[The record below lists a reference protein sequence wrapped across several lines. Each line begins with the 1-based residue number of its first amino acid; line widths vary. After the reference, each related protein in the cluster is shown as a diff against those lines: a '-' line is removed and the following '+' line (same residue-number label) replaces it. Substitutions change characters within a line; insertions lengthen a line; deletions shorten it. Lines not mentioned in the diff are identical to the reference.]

1 MKAKYKLLKY
11 FLFLNL
17 LIRIIKPEDE
27 LVSNNN
33 IIQKAYVQGY
43 NISDPENI
51 FFNDICQS
59 FSSENRKDVSLEY
72 RRKYFFYPKG
82 EQLIIINDDELNEA
96 FSSPKRNNIFL
107 CFGYFLEKDL
117 LSFISLFFLLAIF
130 SVQILGL
137 FIFLCFKYKDA
148 SFKTSEK
155 YFEYIK
161 MKKKETF
168 YNNKII
174 NNNITA
180 HQMAI
185 NTTEKINET
194 NNNNTFQILKEENEN
209 NNDLTNNNNNEI
221 KTKELIIKDENNDV
235 PKPQYFSS
243 QKIEKTNEE
252 DEKIDE
258 LNLTGDFQHYLDES
272 IEVDNEDKKTQNQKK
287 IIINKDET
295 YTFGGLKVDVTS
307 QNKEEDTDKKNI
319 FETESDIKKEENA
332 EYIFSKMNTKNN
344 YKLNYNIKCS
354 QPKEIKYT
362 KEELFYSKISVAILH
377 DKRTFSE
384 MYYDY
389 LTHCQIIIYLL
400 PNYYIYEDKRLTLLY
415 YLSKIMLYYTTI
427 LISFNDISI
436 INKIYDNQFSFLDY
450 FVKYSITII
459 IVNIISQILF
469 FLTNSKRIYIRYN
482 IKLNSSLISKKR
494 ILKYV
499 LTDVFELISQNV
511 FWKLFFLF
519 FISIIFFII
528 TFFISICFCI
538 CYYNTQFLVLK
549 SVIFCI
555 IISQLFPFL
564 LALIPAKIRYEAI
577 KTKNNDLY
585 LISLAVNSLFLP

>member
-11 FLFLNL
+11 YLFLNL
-17 LIRIIKPEDE
+17 LFRIIKPEDE
-27 LVSNNN
+27 LVSNND
-33 IIQKAYVQGY
+33 IIQKAYDQGY

-72 RRKYFFYPKG
+72 RRKYYFYPKG
-82 EQLIIINDDELNEA
+82 EQLIIINDEELNET
-96 FSSPKRNNIFL
+96 FSEPERNNIFL
-107 CFGYFLEKDL
+107 CFGYFLKKDC
-117 LSFISLFFLLAIF
+117 LSLISLYYLLPIF

-137 FIFLCFKYKDA
+137 FIILCFKYKDA
-148 SFKTSEK
+148 SLKTSEK
-155 YFEYIK
+155 YFEY
-161 MKKKETF
+161 MKGKNKKTL
-168 YNNKII
+168 YNKKII
-174 NNNITA
+174 NNNK
-180 HQMAI
+180 MAQEI
-185 NTTEKINET
+185 VVNTTDKINET
-194 NNNNTFQILKEENEN
+194 NNNNTFQTLQEENEN
-209 NNDLTNNNNNEI
+209 NNDSINNNNNDI
-221 KTKELIIKDENNDV
+221 NTKEEIIKDENNEF
-235 PKPQYFSS
+235 PKSQYFFS
-243 QKIEKTNEE
+243 QTIEKTNEE
-252 DEKIDE
+252 DSKNDE
-258 LNLTGDFQHYLDES
+258 LNVTGDFQHYLDENTV
-272 IEVDNEDKKTQNQKK
+272 EDNEDNKIQNIKK
-287 IIINKDET
+287 INKDET

-319 FETESDIKKEENA
+319 IKTESETKKGENA
-332 EYIFSKMNTKNN
+332 QYIFSKMNRKNN
-344 YKLNYNIKCS
+344 YKPNYNIKSS
-354 QPKEIKYT
+354 QPKEIIYT
-362 KEELFYSKISVAILH
+362 KEELFYSKISVAILQ

-384 MYYDY
+384 LYCDY
-389 LTHCQIIIYLL
+389 LSHCQIIFYLL
-400 PNYYIYEDKRLTLLY
+400 PNYYIYEDKRLTILY
-415 YLSKIMLYYTTI
+415 YLLKIMLYYITI

-450 FVKYSITII
+450 FIKCSITII

-469 FLTNSKRIYIRYN
+469 FLTNSKKLYIRYN
-482 IKLNSSLISKKR
+482 IKLNSSLIAKKR
-494 ILKYV
+494 IIKYV
-499 LTDVFELISQNV
+499 LEDVFGLISQNV
-511 FWKLFFLF
+511 FWKLLILF
-519 FISIIFFII
+519 FISIILFVI